1 MACRIKQQRWRAEL
15 TAPLPMTRLAEVD
28 SAIAVLRRA
37 GATGR
42 GTTLFASLGLHFN
55 VDTPRLDAAT
65 ITTVLKAFALL
76 ESWLRR
82 NRLRRP
88 PMNGSPA

>member
-1 MACRIKQQRWRAEL
+1 MRLRLGRRSAAWFSSVLSPIVPCEL
-15 TAPLPMTRLAEVD
+15 VTAPLPMTRLAEVD

-55 VDTPRLDAAT
+55 VETPRLDAAA
-65 ITTVLKAFALL
+65 ITAVLKAFAARVL
-76 ESWLRR
+76 
-82 NRLRRP
+82 
-88 PMNGSPA
+88 AAA